1 MLVGIDLGTTN
12 SLISYWQDDKATLIP
27 NSLGE
32 LLTPSVVGLDD
43 SGSVIVGTA
52 AKHRLI
58 THPKLTVA
66 NFKRYMGTNHE
77 VTLGKQT
84 FRPEDLSALVLRALK
99 EDAEAFLGERI
110 TEAIITVPAYFNDT
124 QRKATKAAGQIAGL
138 KVERLLNEPTAAA
151 LAYGIHQQDDDQKY
165 LVFDLGGGTFD
176 VSIVEMFDQVME
188 VHASAGDNFLGGE
201 DFKDQ
206 IVKSILTSHKEEL
219 DIDPKS
225 PPEGLL
231 DRLSRQAEIAK
242 CNLSSNNS
250 TALKLTWNEREFQ
263 WPLTVSEFENV
274 CEPLI
279 NRLTLPIQRAL
290 RDAKLKVSDLD
301 AIVLVG
307 GATRMP
313 MVRKLVTKLFGRFP
327 MIELDPDQVI
337 AMGAGIQAALKARNE
352 ALGDVVMTDVCP
364 YTLGIE
370 TSHQLG
376 NNQYDHGVYAPI
388 IERNNYI
395 PISREQRF
403 FTLDENQT
411 YINVKVYQGE
421 HPRVKDNIFIGELNV
436 NVPKNAAGEE
446 AIDVRFTYDLNGLL
460 EVEVTVVSTQ
470 NKNRIVIEENP
481 GVLNKDEIEAR
492 FKALS
497 NLKMHPR
504 DDLVNKQLV
513 NRAERLYSEYLGD
526 VRAAI
531 SHELSLFNACLEK
544 QDTREI
550 PEARDRLSN
559 FLDQLEHLR

>member
-12 SLISYWQDDKATLIP
+12 SLISVWQEDKTTLIP

-32 LLTPSVVGLDD
+32 FLTPSVVGLNDE
-43 SGSVIVGTA
+43 GQIIVGAA

-77 VTLGKQT
+77 VTLGNQT
-84 FRPEDLSALVLRALK
+84 FRPEDLSAFVLRALK
-99 EDAEAFLGERI
+99 EDAEAHFGETI

-151 LAYGIHQQDDDQKY
+151 LAYGIHNNDEDQKY

-176 VSIVEMFDQVME
+176 VSVVETFDNVLE

-206 IVKSILTSHKEEL
+206 VVKYMLANHGDEL
-219 DIDPKS
+219 GIDKKS
-225 PPEGLL
+225 PPEDLM
-231 DRLSRQAEIAK
+231 DRLSRQAEVAK
-242 CNLSSNNS
+242 CALSTSN
-250 TALKLTWNEREFQ
+250 TTELKLSWNDKEFQ
-263 WPLTVSEFENV
+263 WPLTAEELEKA

-313 MVRKLVTKLFGRFP
+313 IVRKLVTKLFGRFP
-327 MIELDPDQVI
+327 AIELDPDQVI
-337 AMGAGIQAALKARNE
+337 AIGAGIQAALKARNE

-376 NNQYDHGVYAPI
+376 KNQYDHGVYAPI
-388 IERNNYI
+388 IERNSYI

-403 FTLDENQT
+403 FTLDENQQ

-421 HPRVKDNIFIGELNV
+421 QPRVKDNIFIGDVNV
-436 NVPKNAAGEE
+436 DVPKNKAGEE

-460 EVEVTVVSTQ
+460 EVEVTVVSNQ
-470 NKNRIVIEENP
+470 RKARIVIEENP
-481 GVLNKDEIEAR
+481 GVLTKEEIEER
-492 FKALS
+492 FNALS
-497 NLKMHPR
+497 KIKMHPR
-504 DDLVNKQLV
+504 DDLVNQQIIS
-513 NRAERLYSEYLGD
+513 RAERLYSEYLGD
-526 VRAAI
+526 IRSAI
-531 SHELSLFNACLEK
+531 SHELSLFHSSLEK
-544 QDTREI
+544 QDVREI
-550 PEARDRLSN
+550 SEARSRLAE
-559 FLDQLEHLR
+559 FLDQIENLN